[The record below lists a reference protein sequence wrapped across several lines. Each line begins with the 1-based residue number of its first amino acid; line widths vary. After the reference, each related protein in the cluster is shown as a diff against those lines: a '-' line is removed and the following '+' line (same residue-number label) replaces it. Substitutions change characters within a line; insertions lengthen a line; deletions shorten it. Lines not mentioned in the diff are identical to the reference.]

1 MNTNQKRPRTS
12 WLLRRVA
19 ARGPML
25 SSRITGVVSD
35 HRVYSH
41 TPGIT
46 SRLVAMVVTE
56 SEINAATRTLGTKGA
71 ASIRS
76 SSTLRKPGALDSQLC
91 PPDDSFGVCQVQVVS

>member
-46 SRLVAMVVTE
+46 SRPVAMVVME
-56 SEINAATRTLGTKGA
+56 GEINAAARTLGTKGA

-76 SSTLRKPGALDSQLC
+76 SSTLRKPGRWTPRCALLTTPSAYARY
-91 PPDDSFGVCQVQVVS
+91 S